1 MRSQLIQAMANI
13 TNSSFANNHPCTP
26 QGANNIVQN
35 NTVGSNIRLLAG
47 SHMTSTN
54 GTNGISSSS
63 MSVSTLSTNSNVN
76 NIGNVVSASVGIN
89 MNGNYNQQSTSPINQ
104 YNGINNGNLTWLK
117 QKKDFS

>member
-1 MRSQLIQAMANI
+1 MANI
-13 TNSSFANNHPCTP
+13 TNSSFTNNHPCTP
-26 QGANNIVQN
+26 QGGNNLAQN

-47 SHMTSTN
+47 SHLTSTN
-54 GTNGISSSS
+54 GTNGKASS

-104 YNGINNGNLTWLK
+104 YNGINNGNLTRFK
-117 QKKDFS
+117 QKIVFYHN